1 MKSGYRET
9 QFAVPARTVWE
20 ALVDPG
26 RREWYFGLT
35 PEGEF
40 EKGAHIRWLD
50 GAGKA
55 AVESDVIDVWP
66 GRHLALRNRFVFAPN
81 LAALQPHSSTWDVRP
96 VDAGSVV
103 RNSWHADEPV
113 AALLEEDA
121 GNMLRGLRLAVDPT
135 ARAEIERRES
145 IGEVDIHD
153 VTPDRVADY
162 QAFFDHDAFRDY
174 PSWQFCYCM
183 ETHRTQTDEE
193 WSLRTGQ
200 DNRRDMS
207 AMLSRGEVTAL
218 LAYVDG
224 KPVGWCNYGETTHLG
239 GVMHRFGL
247 EARDHDGVGSI
258 GCFVIAAPYRGHGVA
273 TKLLDAAVDRLQDK
287 GLRSV
292 EAYPSPQGKSD
303 QTHYRGPLSMFLR
316 AGFEPYKEMER
327 YVIVRKQL

>member
-1 MKSGYRET
+1 MRSGYRET
-9 QFAVPARTVWE
+9 EFAVPAQVAWD
-20 ALVDPG
+20 ALVSSG
-26 RREWYFGLT
+26 RRDWYFGLT

-40 EKGAHIRWLD
+40 TKGTHVRWLD
-50 GAGKA
+50 RAGNP
-55 AVESDVIDVWP
+55 AVETDVIDVKA
-66 GRHLALRNRFVFAPN
+66 GTHLALRNRFVFSPT
-81 LAALQPHSSTWDVRP
+81 LAAFGPHEASWDVMSA
-96 VDAGSVV
+96 DGGCVV
-103 RNSWHADEPV
+103 RHSWQADEPV

-135 ARAEIERRES
+135 ARAEIARRES
-145 IGEVDIHD
+145 IGKVEIHD

-162 QAFFDHDAFRDY
+162 QAYFDHDAFRDY

-207 AMLSRGEVTAL
+207 AMLSAGAVTAL

-247 EARDHDGVGSI
+247 EAIDHEGVGSI

-273 TKLLDAAVDRLQDK
+273 TKLLDAAVDRLRAR

-292 EAYPSPQGKSD
+292 EAYPLPEGKSD
-303 QTHYRGPLSMFLR
+303 QAHYRGPLSMFLR